1 MAPNKKIHGPSTGEG
16 SWKVERTCRRFF
28 KGQTFLIDTFA
39 FLSASMFVVILF
51 IFMLSTTNNFRSQD
65 ERMQKAI
72 ENAADALM
80 AQGDPIAWERNVSGV
95 HILGLA
101 DRRGRM
107 DASKLAALNQT
118 DFTDLLSLNPYNVS
132 IKLLKGGVQV
142 YSIGGF
148 NSSARV
154 GVAERLVL
162 YNNSP
167 HTLRITASEEFK

>member
-16 SWKVERTCRRFF
+16 SWNVERTYRRFF

-107 DASKLAALNQT
+107 DSSKLAALNQT

-142 YSIGGF
+142 YSTGWY

-154 GVAERLVL
+154 GVADRLVL

>member
-1 MAPNKKIHGPSTGEG
+1 MAHKKKKEG
-16 SWKVERTCRRFF
+16 NTRNRRFL
-28 KGQTFLIDTFA
+28 GQTFLIDTFA
-39 FLSASMFVVILF
+39 FLASSMFILILF
-51 IFMLSTTNNFRSQD
+51 LFMLSTTNTFRTQD

-80 AQGDPIAWERNVSGV
+80 AQGDPVAWERNLSGV

-101 DRRGRM
+101 DRKGRI
-107 DASKLAALNQT
+107 DSSKLAALNQT
-118 DFTDLLSLNPYNVS
+118 EYTDFLSLNPYNVS
-132 IKLLKGGVQV
+132 IKLLKSGVQV
-142 YSIGGF
+142 YSTGWY